1 VAQKIPVQLVRFA
14 AVGIATWGLG
24 TALYLVLRLVTGPFS
39 ANLVA
44 TVAGT
49 AVSTAVHARFTFGA
63 SDAHRGRAHLQ
74 GLVMVVLSLG
84 TGNTVLAGLGHLAP
98 DASTVAESVALTVA
112 GLLVA
117 LGRFVVLRQ
126 WVFRQAIHA

>member
-1 VAQKIPVQLVRFA
+1 MSRNVPAQLVRFA

-63 SDAHRGRAHLQ
+63 ADAHRGRAHLQ
-74 GLVMVVLSLG
+74 GLVMIVLSLG
-84 TGNTVLAGLGHLAP
+84 TGNTVLAGLGHLVP
-98 DASTVAESVALTVA
+98 DASTAAESVALTAA
-112 GLLVA
+112 GALVA
-117 LGRFVVLRQ
+117 LGRFVVLRL
-126 WVFRQAIHA
+126 WVFTPPTHA